1 MFKIFITKKEQAVN
15 DFHHILIL
23 FSSEV
28 KEITDQAPVQ
38 VHHYKQ
44 TVLMWVRFFFVENS
58 FTLWVLVNWYLFLV
72 IVIVKNTVLRPVI
85 KLKRKKPQ
93 NQTL

>member
-44 TVLMWVRFFFVENS
+44 TVLMWVRFFFYWKFIYFMS
-58 FTLWVLVNWYLFLV
+58 ACQLVLVFSDSYCE
-72 IVIVKNTVLRPVI
+72 KYCA
-85 KLKRKKPQ
+85 
-93 NQTL
+93 

>member
-44 TVLMWVRFFFVENS
+44 TVLMWVRFF
-58 FTLWVLVNWYLFLV
+58 L
-72 IVIVKNTVLRPVI
+72 
-85 KLKRKKPQ
+85 LKIHLLYECLSIG
-93 NQTL
+93 TCF